1 MYINLRN
8 KTASTSTLNPLNT
21 SDALNSSAEDSR
33 VDSNSSKRFSR
44 KQNLNQD
51 HNRSSKTPKNS

>member
-51 HNRSSKTPKNS
+51 SNRSSKTPKNS